1 MGNRNDASS
10 FGAFLGGDRE
20 TRVLV
25 LWLLFGAAAVIAVG
39 GLAVAALLS
48 RPVALP
54 SPAVAV
60 IPPLLGGPS
69 SPPAVAIASDEP
81 PLTSGPAPAPIRIG
95 PEPSAQWAPAELA
108 PPPPPIPVA
117 PTFRVTP
124 PPLQRDTALESLP
137 LPPPRPDGLLPL
149 QPGSELGDAFA
160 RAAAR
165 DPTTAVYDIS
175 AHIVYLPDG
184 RRLEA
189 HSGLG
194 PLLDDP
200 RAVSEADRGATPP
213 HLYELTMREEIFHGV
228 QALRLNPIGDGDMFG
243 RNGLLAHPFMLGPR
257 GDSNGCV
264 SFKDYD
270 AFLRAYQSGRVKR
283 LAVVTRLDLT
293 TAAR

>member
-1 MGNRNDASS
+1 M
-10 FGAFLGGDRE
+10 
-20 TRVLV
+20 
-25 LWLLFGAAAVIAVG
+25 LWLLFGAGAVVAIG

-48 RPVALP
+48 RPVTTA
-54 SPAVAV
+54 SSSVAAM
-60 IPPLLGGPS
+60 PPLAASS
-69 SPPAVAIASDEP
+69 SPVEAVPNAYDEAT
-81 PLTSGPAPAPIRIG
+81 LSPAPAPIRIG
-95 PEPSAQWAPAELA
+95 PEEPRVDLAPPLPIPVTPTFRIA
-108 PPPPPIPVA
+108 PPPPPK
-117 PTFRVTP
+117 
-124 PPLQRDTALESLP
+124 RDTALESLP

-149 QPGSELGDAFA
+149 QPGSGQGDAFA
-160 RAAAR
+160 RAAAH
-165 DPTTAVYDIS
+165 DPATAVYDIS
-175 AHIVYLPDG
+175 AHMVYLPDG
-184 RRLEA
+184 TRIEA

-228 QALRLNPIGDGDMFG
+228 QALRLNPIGEGDMFG

-270 AFLRAYQSGRVKR
+270 AFLRAFQNGQVKR

-293 TAAR
+293 TASR